1 MESQKAEMKS
11 KRIFTGKKEMIV
23 QDGFDCL
30 VLFNIRMFRGAWHPL
45 FVKGWGVL
53 CSVFL
58 LHCYPV
64 RL

>member
-1 MESQKAEMKS
+1 MKS

-45 FVKGWGVL
+45 FVKKRKVGVIL
-53 CSVFL
+53 CLVFSS
-58 LHCYPV
+58 HCYPV